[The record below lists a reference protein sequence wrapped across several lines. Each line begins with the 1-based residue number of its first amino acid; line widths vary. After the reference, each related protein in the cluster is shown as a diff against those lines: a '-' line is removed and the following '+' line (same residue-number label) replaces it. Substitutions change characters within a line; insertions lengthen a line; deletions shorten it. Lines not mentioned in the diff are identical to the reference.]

1 MRLYD
6 LLQFGMI
13 VFSVLAA
20 AFWLQSSALRL
31 RKRLQEVN
39 ASGET
44 FYDALMVQS
53 RWSARGAASAGVAAF
68 LQTVSI
74 LLPYFGPK

>member
-6 LLQFGMI
+6 LLQFGTI

-20 AFWLQSSALRL
+20 AFWLQSSTFRL
-31 RKRLQEVN
+31 SNRPHVG
-39 ASGET
+39 ASGEI
-44 FYDALMVQS
+44 FNHALVNQS
-53 RWSARGAASAGVAAF
+53 RWSAGGAAFAGVAAF
-68 LQTVSI
+68 LQAVSI